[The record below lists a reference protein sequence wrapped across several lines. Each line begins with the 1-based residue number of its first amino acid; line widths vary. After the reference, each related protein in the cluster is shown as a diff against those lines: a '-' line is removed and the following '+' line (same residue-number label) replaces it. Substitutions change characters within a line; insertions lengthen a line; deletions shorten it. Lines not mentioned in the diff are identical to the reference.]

1 MELCSFILSAL
12 IVGAYETRP
21 GIMQVQYL
29 ENNNVEEIY
38 LYTEDYLK
46 CWDNGVPVRE
56 PGPTDTGG
64 TSTPLNPW
72 LAYYLDVWKD
82 W

>member
-38 LYTEDYLK
+38 LYTVDYLN
-46 CWDNGVPVRE
+46 CWQPPVLPE
-56 PGPTDTGG
+56 SGPTDTGG